1 MPDRVILT
9 AAVTIDGY
17 IARHNLE
24 KVEWSKD
31 LSLFKKQT
39 MGSPVIMGSN
49 TLKTISSELDGR
61 DIILVGR
68 NDEPEAILKK
78 ISSDKCFIIGGG
90 KTYHRY
96 INHLT
101 HVYVT
106 PHPYVFGKGVPL
118 FDGEI
123 NTEISLDF
131 QNLIEVDRSQGIFQ
145 YQYKVKR

>member
-39 MGSPVIMGSN
+39 MGSSVIIGSN
-49 TLKTISSELDGR
+49 TLKTISSELGGR
-61 DIILVGR
+61 DIVLVGR
-68 NDEPEAILKK
+68 NDEPEATLKK
-78 ISSDKCFIIGGG
+78 IPSDKCFIIGGG

-96 INHLT
+96 IDHLT
-101 HVYVT
+101 HIYVT
-106 PHPYVFGKGVPL
+106 PHPYVFGSGVPL

>member
-68 NDEPEAILKK
+68 NDEPEATLKK
-78 ISSDKCFIIGGG
+78 
-90 KTYHRY
+90 
-96 INHLT
+96 N
-101 HVYVT
+101 
-106 PHPYVFGKGVPL
+106 
-118 FDGEI
+118 
-123 NTEISLDF
+123 
-131 QNLIEVDRSQGIFQ
+131 IF
-145 YQYKVKR
+145 R

>member
-49 TLKTISSELDGR
+49 TLKTISSELEGR
-61 DIILVGR
+61 DIVLVGR
-68 NDEPEAILKK
+68 NDEPEATLKK
-78 ISSDKCFIIGGG
+78 ISSDNCFIIGGG

-96 INHLT
+96 IDHLT
-101 HVYVT
+101 HIYVT

-131 QNLIEVDRSQGIFQ
+131 QNLIEVDRTQGIFQ

>member
-49 TLKTISSELDGR
+49 TLKTISSELGGR
-61 DIILVGR
+61 DIVLVGR
-68 NDEPEAILKK
+68 NDEPEATLKK

-96 INHLT
+96 IDHLT
-101 HVYVT
+101 HIYVT

-123 NTEISLDF
+123 NTEISLDY

>member
-61 DIILVGR
+61 DIVLVGR
-68 NDEPEAILKK
+68 NDEPEATLKK
-78 ISSDKCFIIGGG
+78 IYSDNCFIIGGG

-96 INHLT
+96 IDHLT
-101 HVYVT
+101 HIYVT

-131 QNLIEVDRSQGIFQ
+131 QNLIEVDRTQGIFQ

>member
-9 AAVTIDGY
+9 AAVTIDGC
-17 IARHNLE
+17 IARHSLE

-49 TLKTISSELDGR
+49 TLKTLPGELDGR
-61 DIILVGR
+61 EVLVVGR
-68 NDEPEAILKK
+68 NDDPEEVLRKVF
-78 ISSDKCFIIGGG
+78 SEQCFIIGGG
-90 KTYHRY
+90 KTYYRY

-101 HVYVT
+101 HIYVT

-123 NTEISLDF
+123 KKELSLDF
-131 QNLIEVDRSQGIFQ
+131 QNLIEVDGRKGIFQ

>member
-24 KVEWSKD
+24 KVEWSRD

-49 TLKTISSELDGR
+49 TLKTIPSELDGR
-61 DIILVGR
+61 DIVVVGR
-68 NDEPEAILKK
+68 NDEPEVTLKK
-78 ISSDKCFIIGGG
+78 ISSGKCFIIGGG

-96 INHLT
+96 IDHLT
-101 HVYVT
+101 HIYVT
-106 PHPYVFGKGVPL
+106 PHPYVFGRGVPL

-123 NTEISLDF
+123 NTEISLVF

>member
-96 INHLT
+96 IDHLT